1 MANIKTKCFLVKF
14 NSKFVLVK
22 QGANDEDDIYC
33 NSEKFCSIK
42 TSSRN
47 CEYNII
53 YDETTKMWLVVNSE
67 RNGIIIKPN
76 GDFEKIKIKQNV
88 NIQRIVFFKGCIYK
102 LSKGELSIT
111 NVTDDQWD
119 KKSMVYDKIMTP
131 NSILYDIN
139 TKGFSIITENVLYKI
154 CRG

>member
-1 MANIKTKCFLVKF
+1 MLIFKELYFLK
-14 NSKFVLVK
+14 
-22 QGANDEDDIYC
+22 
-33 NSEKFCSIK
+33 
-42 TSSRN
+42 
-47 CEYNII
+47 
-53 YDETTKMWLVVNSE
+53 VVFI
-67 RNGIIIKPN
+67 R
-76 GDFEKIKIKQNV
+76 D
-88 NIQRIVFFKGCIYK
+88 K